1 MITSTANHRIRTIR
15 SLTRRKERDTLGLAY
30 VEGIRP
36 VIEAIESGADLET
49 VVIASDLLTSDRAYS
64 VLSDLQ
70 QRTQSPSYQHLNIEY
85 LEVSA
90 RVFRS
95 ISNRDGPQG
104 IAAVVRQ
111 RWEQLEDVHL
121 RDEDCWVALVEIA
134 DPGNLGSILRS
145 CDATGVDGVIV
156 LGTSADPYDRTA
168 LRASSGTTFT
178 RRLVRSNWD
187 SFTAW
192 ARSEGVAITGASG
205 DAIQSYRGANYSSK
219 SVLLMGSERKGLS
232 QEQREACTNLV
243 SIPMLGKTD
252 SLNLAVA
259 TTLILYEQLHQREVG
274 TAVPEKST

>member
-15 SLTRRKERDTLGLAY
+15 SLNRRKERDALGLAY

-36 VIEAIESGADLET
+36 VVAAIESGADLET
-49 VVIASDLLTSDRAYS
+49 LVVASDLLTSDRAYS
-64 VLSDLQ
+64 VLSDIK
-70 QRTQSPSYQHLNIEY
+70 QRANPPDQHLNIEH

-111 RWEQLEDVHL
+111 RWERLDDVHIK
-121 RDEDCWVALVEIA
+121 DKDCWVALVEIA

-145 CDATGVDGVIV
+145 CDATGVTGVII
-156 LGTSADPYDRTA
+156 LGASADPYDRTA

-178 RRLVRSNWD
+178 CRLVRSSWD
-187 SFTAW
+187 SFASW
-192 ARSEGVAITGASG
+192 ARYEDVTITGASG
-205 DAIQSYRGANYSSK
+205 DAIQSYRGANYGSK

-232 QEQREACTNLV
+232 QEQQEACAHLV

-259 TTLILYEQLHQREVG
+259 TTLILYEQLHQRKSS
-274 TAVPEKST
+274 TAVLEELT